1 MSNLYFKFLDYLIS
15 RSPFLHK
22 PLPSYKGPRDSF
34 TNAVNLASD
43 VVRLVLKRVPH
54 TVPALVLKRST
65 GLHTCSTVWA
75 DVAIRWVLSSILYW
89 ALWNTWREQASRNAL
104 FQGATAARETTRI
117 S

>member
-15 RSPFLHK
+15 RSPFLCK
-22 PLPSYKGPRDSF
+22 PLPSQKGPRDSF

-54 TVPALVLKRST
+54 IVPALVLKKKKSWAPYLQHCVGCT
-65 GLHTCSTVWA
+65 GHCGIHGENKLPEMPCSK
-75 DVAIRWVLSSILYW
+75 
-89 ALWNTWREQASRNAL
+89 
-104 FQGATAARETTRI
+104 GAAAARETTRI